1 MTSTTA
7 SDLEDMLNN
16 ISSVLTQ
23 YGDTANIIIQ
33 LNYLRDLF
41 PSKSNGDIVGQLYLK
56 FRKRIYNVNQAAESG
71 TLLDSRITRNPK
83 IIDNRSSESVALY
96 ATSSYADDWES
107 NHNNYL
113 YDNSYYSLNHYL
125 DDDGNDIYY
134 NKGYFFFDYEKAY
147 RQTSELS
154 QYINVNK
161 LYKLFSLG
169 PVYEKFRVHH
179 AKMTRSTPYGVTY
192 TRMLSTNLYST
203 WKHPQSQYYSSE
215 ATTTSSTYD
224 AITSLGS
231 YENSYMVLRNILPVE
246 EPPRAFGSEEIDNYL
261 LMCLEFVDEFGTRS
275 PTLFDEYEVQ
285 VAITDNSLEVLDEI
299 ALQYNDV
306 ITELEEY
313 VNSAK
318 EDCAHD
324 TVTGDFKPFFIDAM
338 DNLYG
343 DALQNF

>member
-1 MTSTTA
+1 MNSTSTTWVKAEEESYTEQGQKIVRYQTTVDYIFNTTESSAFGTSLDLWFDDPPQFWYTYAFTSTYEYSEEDIEDQLENVRLLANKTSDISYEKVYSEGVIRRLYTEYFDADDVIYDDIPLQSLGGTYYTTDGITHDQIKTYFENLVTEFQTTTTVMTSTTA

-179 AKMTRSTPYGVTY
+179 A
-192 TRMLSTNLYST
+192 
-203 WKHPQSQYYSSE
+203 
-215 ATTTSSTYD
+215 A
-224 AITSLGS
+224 
-231 YENSYMVLRNILPVE
+231 
-246 EPPRAFGSEEIDNYL
+246 
-261 LMCLEFVDEFGTRS
+261 
-275 PTLFDEYEVQ
+275 
-285 VAITDNSLEVLDEI
+285 
-299 ALQYNDV
+299 
-306 ITELEEY
+306 
-313 VNSAK
+313 
-318 EDCAHD
+318 
-324 TVTGDFKPFFIDAM
+324 
-338 DNLYG
+338 
-343 DALQNF
+343 